1 MSRFDCVDSVE
12 PIEFFALQRAYRAD
26 NNHNK
31 VDLIIGTYR
40 SDEGKPW
47 LLPVVHKVEQTLANT
62 DGYNHEYLGQ
72 LGDNRFSESVTK
84 LLLGNQ
90 CKAIAENRTFG
101 VQTLSG
107 TGALRVG
114 ADFLRH
120 NCDSVILLHACAH
133 NPTGM
138 DPTAQQWTAIADVMA
153 ERKLFPFFDCAY
165 QGFATGDADRDAY
178 SVRYFV
184 DRGFELICA
193 QSFAKNFG
201 LYNERVGNLTFVL
214 NTTGAC
220 INRMREQLTISVRAM
235 YSSPPAHGASVV
247 TKVLNDPQ
255 LYDEW
260 YGICYNKGC
269 IRQMSGRINDMRAK
283 LRQMLEG
290 LGTPGKW
297 THITQQIGMFAY
309 TGLTL
314 PQVKHMRDF
323 YHIYLP
329 NDGRICVAGLNTNN
343 IEYVAKAINET
354 IAKFP

>member
-120 NCDSVILLHACAH
+120 NCGFKTIYLTSPCYPNHRLILTRA
-133 NPTGM
+133 
-138 DPTAQQWTAIADVMA
+138 
-153 ERKLFPFFDCAY
+153 
-165 QGFATGDADRDAY
+165 
-178 SVRYFV
+178 
-184 DRGFELICA
+184 GFEDIRTYRYWDSRERQLDFDGLIED
-193 QSFAKNFG
+193 
-201 LYNERVGNLTFVL
+201 L
-214 NTTGAC
+214 
-220 INRMREQLTISVRAM
+220 
-235 YSSPPAHGASVV
+235 
-247 TKVLNDPQ
+247 
-255 LYDEW
+255 
-260 YGICYNKGC
+260 
-269 IRQMSGRINDMRAK
+269 
-283 LRQMLEG
+283 
-290 LGTPGKW
+290 
-297 THITQQIGMFAY
+297 
-309 TGLTL
+309 
-314 PQVKHMRDF
+314 
-323 YHIYLP
+323 
-329 NDGRICVAGLNTNN
+329 
-343 IEYVAKAINET
+343 
-354 IAKFP
+354 